1 MKRRKAS
8 PDTLKFLIVAI
19 LFMVLIDQFFY
30 GGTRPYIEGGKQE
43 TPVEIK
49 KLPEPEMAA
58 PAPLML
64 VPLIE
69 RKEEMPPAWKEFA
82 VPVSVPEDMPTV
94 TIIIDDLGE
103 DRAHTK
109 EIIALPGPLTAA
121 FLPYPAKVTEQVEE
135 ARKAGHEI
143 MVHMPMEA
151 EDADLNAGAYVLRSS
166 MIPDSFEK
174 VLKMNLAAFGGYVG
188 INNHMGSHL
197 TQDPVAMRIVMAHL
211 YEQGLLF
218 VDSRTIASSV
228 AEDVAA
234 DYGVPHAARNVF
246 LDNDPDVES
255 VMKNLRTLEYLAIK
269 KGHAIAIGHPKR
281 ATIDALKQWLP
292 TLKGKKMMLVP
303 ASAVVSSPRSPGRT
317 SSAEAGD

>member
-1 MKRRKAS
+1 MKHRKAS

-19 LFMVLIDQFFY
+19 LFMVLLDQFFY
-30 GGTRPYIEGGKQE
+30 GGARPHTEVVRPESPPTEILTPAE
-43 TPVEIK
+43 TGSKPVPRPAI
-49 KLPEPEMAA
+49 AA
-58 PAPLML
+58 PAPL
-64 VPLIE
+64 LIPPMADHTP
-69 RKEEMPPAWKEFA
+69 EEQPAWKKFA
-82 VPVSVPEDMPTV
+82 VPVTVPEGMPTV

-121 FLPYPAKVTEQVEE
+121 FLPYPAKVAEQVAE

-151 EDADLNAGAYVLRSS
+151 EEADLDPGAYVLRSS

-174 VLKMNLAAFGGYVG
+174 VLEKNLAAFGGYVG
-188 INNHMGSHL
+188 INNHMGSRL
-197 TQDPVAMRIVMAHL
+197 TQDPAAMWIVMAHL
-211 YEQGLLF
+211 YDHGLLF

-292 TLKGKKMMLVP
+292 TLEGKRMMLVP
-303 ASAVVSSPRSPGRT
+303 ASAV
-317 SSAEAGD
+317 